1 MEGQM
6 TDLAW
11 SDTEKKVAQ
20 TAFNKAYERE
30 IAALIQEV
38 SAQASSIAELE
49 ELWRLHDFLSARR
62 HDVDGKYDYRYS
74 VLVFVFSRLVKE
86 GWLHLDEL
94 EGLER
99 DKLSKIAA
107 LARM

>member
-1 MEGQM
+1 MS
-6 TDLAW
+6 DLVW
-11 SDTEKKVAQ
+11 SDAEKEAAQ
-20 TAFNKAYERE
+20 IAFNRAYERE

-38 SAQASSIAELE
+38 STQAASIAALE
-49 ELWRLHDFLSARR
+49 DLWRLHDFLSARR

-86 GWLHLDEL
+86 GWLQLDEL
-94 EGLER
+94 EGLEQS
-99 DKLSKIAA
+99 KVSKIAA

>member
-1 MEGQM
+1 MVGQM
-6 TDLAW
+6 NDTIW
-11 SDTEKKVAQ
+11 SDTEKEVAQ

-30 IAALIQEV
+30 IAALIKEV
-38 SAQASSIAELE
+38 SDQATSIVELE
-49 ELWRLHDFLSARR
+49 DLWRLHDFLSARR
-62 HDVDGKYDYRYS
+62 HDVDGKYDYRFS
-74 VLVFVFSRLVKE
+74 VLVFVFSQLVRE
-86 GWLHLDEL
+86 GWLKLDDL